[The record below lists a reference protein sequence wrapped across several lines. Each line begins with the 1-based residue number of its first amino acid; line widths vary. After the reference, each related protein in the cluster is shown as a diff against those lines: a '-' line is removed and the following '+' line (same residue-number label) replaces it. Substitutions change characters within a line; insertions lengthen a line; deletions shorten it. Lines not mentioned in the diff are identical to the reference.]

1 MQETNRTFAQTNQLF
16 KNACE
21 QAGIPATKR
30 QASKFRRKFGLA
42 WNATH
47 KRSAK

>member
-21 QAGIPATKR
+21 QAGYLIHIIL
-30 QASKFRRKFGLA
+30 RRF
-42 WNATH
+42 
-47 KRSAK
+47 